1 MKLKGFTPLEVKK
14 EQFLF
19 MKRLTYIIHPLHH
32 GHVTHFFEDQQPRN
46 RLKSVMGSIAITDQ
60 HKILF
65 PVVPNMI
72 GFARETN
79 SPFTSW
85 SRDPFFEG

>member
-1 MKLKGFTPLEVKK
+1 
-14 EQFLF
+14 
-19 MKRLTYIIHPLHH
+19 
-32 GHVTHFFEDQQPRN
+32 
-46 RLKSVMGSIAITDQ
+46 MGTIGTIDQ
-60 HKILF
+60 HKIFF

-85 SRDPFFEG
+85 SRDPFFEGQKPHNGQKSAIDSIANIDQHKIHKNIQK